1 LIATVSVGCCRD
13 KGDTMNGVPDIRS
26 ETGIEGHDDKLRIFE
41 CNDEFEILDLSC
53 SFDSASSADLT
64 EPSTYESMESRR
76 EKERAI
82 FQKIREY
89 LSPGWLFRSIIYF
102 YTQRKLIVFFWIHF
116 VSTMVIW
123 GKYFDYYRHD
133 HDWKFYTN

>member
-1 LIATVSVGCCRD
+1 MSGFSDV
-13 KGDTMNGVPDIRS
+13 RS
-26 ETGIEGHDDKLRIFE
+26 EPGTEGHDNKLRIFDG
-41 CNDEFEILDLSC
+41 NDEFEILDLSC

-64 EPSTYESMESRR
+64 EPSTDESMDGRR

-82 FQKIREY
+82 FQKIRAY

-102 YTQRKLIVFFWIHF
+102 YTQRKLIIFFWIHF

-123 GKYFDYYRHD
+123 GKYFDCYRH
-133 HDWKFYTN
+133 HHN